1 MVIVGAGGHGR
12 EVLFLLINTG
22 YDPLSICFFDEDTS
36 IGTVVLKN
44 QSFTVYSSIEKIK
57 SRLESDSSFCL
68 GIGNP
73 ILRSKFFDLFIALG
87 GTPYWLNFSNVS
99 NKEET
104 HGDLMPLTFVG
115 PEVNLGK
122 GVLINTGAQLHHDS
136 QVGEFSE
143 IGPKAILLGG
153 SKVGA
158 FCRLGAGAVLLP
170 GVELGD
176 GVIVGA
182 GGVVTKPYGDYVL
195 LKGVPAHSYGM
206 GKRLDINLLKK

>member
-1 MVIVGAGGHGR
+1 M
-12 EVLFLLINTG
+12 INAG
-22 YDPLSICFFDEDTS
+22 YDSSSICFFDEDTS
-36 IGTVVLKN
+36 IETVVLKRK
-44 QSFTVYSSIEKIK
+44 SFTVYSSIEKIK
-57 SRLESDSSFCL
+57 SRLESDSGFCL

-87 GTPYWLNFSNVS
+87 GTPYWLNFSSVS
-99 NKEET
+99 NKEEI

-136 QVGEFSE
+136 HVGEFSE

-158 FCRLGAGAVLLP
+158 FCRLGAGAVILP

-176 GVIVGA
+176 GVVVGAAAAVTRDYLNATTIVGI
-182 GGVVTKPYGDYVL
+182 
-195 LKGVPAHSYGM
+195 PA
-206 GKRLDINLLKK
+206 RRI